1 MILVTSDLSRGN
13 RRVVYAP
20 REERGMVHQSHLSPD
35 GKSILIVTMDGAGQ
49 IVPARSFLSKAQP
62 SSANSPR
69 QAAAAPAPRGPWM
82 ASGRTSIF
90 LWARARTSGA
100 CAIPTAS
107 SSKSRKAP
115 PRRKICSW
123 RLTEN
128 LWSPPSAPR
137 STPRIFTIRTATRR
151 SATAARFTRSFPTTE
166 ENLLPE
172 TNGQTNQDELWVKE
186 IGADHADPVLPGY
199 PMSDYSVSND
209 GKFVAFVQRDKHLA
223 SVWLRH
229 RPPQVA
235 RENFSRSRGR
245 LPAIFAQQ
253 RSRGSL

>member
-1 MILVTSDLSRGN
+1 MPRRHPGSTTTKIFSTAKYQRPAHDSVTSGSLSRKSP
-13 RRVVYAP
+13 RRVQRAP
-20 REERGMVHQSHLSPD
+20 RRARHGPSVA
-35 GKSILIVTMDGAGQ
+35 SIARWQ
-49 IVPARSFLSKAQP
+49 IHFDCHHRRRARLVPARSFLSKAQP

-166 ENLLPE
+166 RNL
-172 TNGQTNQDELWVKE
+172 T
-186 IGADHADPVLPGY
+186 
-199 PMSDYSVSND
+199 S
-209 GKFVAFVQRDKHLA
+209 
-223 SVWLRH
+223 
-229 RPPQVA
+229 
-235 RENFSRSRGR
+235 
-245 LPAIFAQQ
+245 
-253 RSRGSL
+253 